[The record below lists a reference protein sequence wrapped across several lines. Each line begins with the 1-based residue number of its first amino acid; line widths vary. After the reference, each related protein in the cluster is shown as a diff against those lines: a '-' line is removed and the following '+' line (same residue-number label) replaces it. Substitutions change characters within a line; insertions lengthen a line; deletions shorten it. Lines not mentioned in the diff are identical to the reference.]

1 MLDVM
6 FRSELYS
13 DVRIIMLEDTANHIH
28 EVYMIKK
35 IETESHK
42 IKIDHRSSVEICLDI
57 IFNIRISMNRCF
69 FFVYLVA
76 MASDEKIMRELC

>member
-6 FRSELYS
+6 FKSELYS

-35 IETESHK
+35 IETESHN
-42 IKIDHRSSVEICLDI
+42 IK
-57 IFNIRISMNRCF
+57 
-69 FFVYLVA
+69 
-76 MASDEKIMRELC
+76 